1 MAKNSYSLPQKNTEH
16 TYDRYLSNLT
26 LTLERIFD
34 LYLFFQG
41 IWSLHLMKLDYQ
53 YKVSVI
59 RIAELKNSL
68 LPVPFCQCISLLL
81 EHFWWQINF
90 DIFVF
95 NWCFWKER
103 SLLIMYIYKKT
114 CIRNKGESSSTIF
127 WLLPNLVLLNLVW
140 L

>member
-16 TYDRYLSNLT
+16 TYDRYFSNLT

-34 LYLFFQG
+34 LYLFFLG

-103 SLLIMYIYKKT
+103 SLLIIYIYKK
-114 CIRNKGESSSTIF
+114 
-127 WLLPNLVLLNLVW
+127 LVSAIKVKVQAQYFDCYLT
-140 L
+140 

>member
-103 SLLIMYIYKKT
+103 SLLIIYIYKKT
-114 CIRNKGESSSTIF
+114 CIRNKSESSSTIF
-127 WLLPNLVLLNLVW
+127 WLLPNLVFLNLVW

>member
-1 MAKNSYSLPQKNTEH
+1 MAKNSYPLPQKNTEH
-16 TYDRYLSNLT
+16 TYDKYLSNLT

-34 LYLFFQG
+34 LYLFFLG

-103 SLLIMYIYKKT
+103 SLLIIYIYKKLVSA
-114 CIRNKGESSSTIF
+114 IKANNNNNNKFYWKLE
-127 WLLPNLVLLNLVW
+127 NN
-140 L
+140 